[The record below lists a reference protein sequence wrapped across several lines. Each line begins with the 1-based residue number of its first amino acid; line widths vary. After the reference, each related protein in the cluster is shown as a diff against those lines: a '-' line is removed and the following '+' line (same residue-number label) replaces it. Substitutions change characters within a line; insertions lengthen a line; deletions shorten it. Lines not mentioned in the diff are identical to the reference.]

1 MKFTTNIFRSLKYHR
16 QRECAYL
23 NIGRYIVRVYKQYV
37 RIAFFRDTSFVVNG
51 VGAQTVGILY
61 LPLSFGGGIL
71 FYKHHSRNKIRGC
84 GMERKIAFIGHRHV
98 YYADKVKERL
108 QSVIEQCIGD
118 GCSHFLMG
126 AHGDFD
132 QMALNACRSAR
143 KNHPDIQIEVVLISY
158 HTIEKKHGI
167 DYVPYQDV
175 QTVMF
180 DIEDLHFKQQIT
192 ESNRQMIDGCDT
204 LICYVDKKQS
214 PSGAKIAMN
223 YAKRKRLKIINL
235 FREED
240 SPTFG
245 MTADEA
251 KTYWD
256 NLFSY
261 PHKPK

>member
-1 MKFTTNIFRSLKYHR
+1 MKYHR
-16 QRECAYL
+16 QRLCAYL
-23 NIGRYIVRVYKQYV
+23 NIGRYIVRVYKQYAC
-37 RIAFFRDTSFVVNG
+37 IAFFRDTSFVVNG

-71 FYKHHSRNKIRGC
+71 FLSIIAAKIRGC

-108 QSVIEQCIGD
+108 QNVIEQCIGD

-132 QMALNACRSAR
+132 QMALTACRSAR
-143 KNHPDIQIEVVLISY
+143 KNHPDIQIEVVLTSY
-158 HTIEKKHGI
+158 HTIEKKHDI

-192 ESNRQMIDGCDT
+192 ESNKQMIDGCDT

-214 PSGAKIAMN
+214 PSGAKTAMN
-223 YAKRKRLKIINL
+223 YAKRKGLNIINI
-235 FREED
+235 FKEED

-256 NLFSY
+256 NLFSS